1 MSLFKVLMKHL
12 QVPLNLGFTLID
24 AELYAL
30 FKSGI
35 FKIKLWRLIYKKS
48 FFLGPGQDLTY
59 KTMITQH
66 SSVVAV
72 G

>member
-1 MSLFKVLMKHL
+1 MIEHL
-12 QVPLNLGFTLID
+12 QVPLNLGFSLID

-59 KTMITQH
+59 KPMISQR